1 MTYMAFENLKGGKM
15 TTLKQ
20 KRVDCG
26 MTQKAVAKQAGISE
40 RQYIR
45 IENGE
50 RLTNILTA
58 YRIARCFNS
67 TIDDCFRDYFTSN

>member
-1 MTYMAFENLKGGKM
+1 M

-20 KRVDCG
+20 KRVKANL
-26 MTQKAVAKQAGISE
+26 TQKELAGRAKISV

-50 RLTNILTA
+50 RLTDILTA
-58 YRIARCFNS
+58 YRIAQSLNS
-67 TIDDCFRDYFTSN
+67 TIEDCFQDYFTIEGKISQ

>member
-1 MTYMAFENLKGGKM
+1 M

-20 KRVDCG
+20 KRIKANL
-26 MTQKAVAKQAGISE
+26 TQKEMAEQAKISV

-50 RLTNILTA
+50 RLTDILTA
-58 YRIARCFNS
+58 YRIAQRLNS
-67 TIDDCFRDYFTSN
+67 TIEDCFRDYFIIEDKISQ

>member
-1 MTYMAFENLKGGKM
+1 M

-20 KRVDCG
+20 KRLNAN
-26 MTQKAVAKQAGISE
+26 MTQKKVAEQAGISE

-58 YRIARCFNS
+58 YRIARLFNS
-67 TIDDCFRDYFTSN
+67 TIDDCFRDYFIAE

>member
-1 MTYMAFENLKGGKM
+1 MMTERSHMQIQTGGKM

-20 KRVDCG
+20 KRSELGC
-26 MTQKAVAKQAGISE
+26 TQKQVAKEAGISE

-58 YRIARCFNS
+58 YRIAQYFQS
-67 TIDDCFRDYFTSN
+67 TIEECFKDILT

>member
-1 MTYMAFENLKGGKM
+1 M

-20 KRVDCG
+20 MRLNAKI
-26 MTQKAVAKQAGISE
+26 TQKEVAKQAGISE

-58 YRIARCFNS
+58 YRIARMFNS
-67 TIDDCFRDYFTSN
+67 TIDDCFRDYFNAE

>member
-1 MTYMAFENLKGGKM
+1 M
-15 TTLKQ
+15 TTLKNRRIEC
-20 KRVDCG
+20 KI
-26 MTQKAVAKQAGISE
+26 TQKEIAKQAGISE

-58 YRIARCFNS
+58 YRIARCLNS
-67 TIDDCFRDYFTSN
+67 TIEDCFCEYFNSN

>member
-1 MTYMAFENLKGGKM
+1 M

-20 KRVDCG
+20 KRLKANL
-26 MTQKAVAKQAGISE
+26 TQKEMAEQAKISV

-50 RLTNILTA
+50 RLTDILTA
-58 YRIARCFNS
+58 YRIAQSLNS
-67 TIDDCFRDYFTSN
+67 TIEDCFRDYFTIEGKISQ

>member
-1 MTYMAFENLKGGKM
+1 M
-15 TTLKQ
+15 TTIKQ
-20 KRVDCG
+20 MRVNAKL
-26 MTQKAVAKQAGISE
+26 TQKEVAKSAGISE

-58 YRIARCFNS
+58 YRIAQCFNS
-67 TIDDCFRDYFTSN
+67 TIDDCFREYFTTA